1 MESKSKNEIVEQLEI
16 LQIDLNNYLQNWKKT
31 GGGTR
36 GHAIGSM
43 IESIKKKTE
52 FFKQSC

>member
-1 MESKSKNEIVEQLEI
+1 MKEQIIDKLEG
-16 LQIDLNNYLQNWKKT
+16 LTYDLEEYLKEWKKT

-43 IESIKKKTE
+43 IEGIRKKTK
-52 FFKQSC
+52 FFKDYC

>member
-16 LQIDLNNYLQNWKKT
+16 LRIDLNNYLQNQRKT